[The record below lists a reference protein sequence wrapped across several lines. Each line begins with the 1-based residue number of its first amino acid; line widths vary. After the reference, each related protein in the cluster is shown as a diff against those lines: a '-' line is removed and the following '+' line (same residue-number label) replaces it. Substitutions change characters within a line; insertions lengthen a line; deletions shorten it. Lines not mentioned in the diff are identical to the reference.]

1 MSTEVTPDGAIH
13 DVEPVEVNDS
23 TMYFVPVMVPEIS
36 LLLPV
41 IPVRPVEVMLN
52 DNATPVAAL

>member
-1 MSTEVTPDGAIH
+1 
-13 DVEPVEVNDS
+13 
-23 TMYFVPVMVPEIS
+23 MYFVPVVVPEIS

-52 DNATPVAAL
+52 DNETPVAAL

>member
-1 MSTEVTPDGAIH
+1 MTPDGAVH

-52 DNATPVAAL
+52 DNETPVAAL